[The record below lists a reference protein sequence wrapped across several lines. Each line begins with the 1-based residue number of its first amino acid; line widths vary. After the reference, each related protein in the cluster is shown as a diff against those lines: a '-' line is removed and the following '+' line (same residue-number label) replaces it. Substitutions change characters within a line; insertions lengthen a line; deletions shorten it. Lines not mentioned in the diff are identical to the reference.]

1 MGNGFQNSCKVRNQH
16 AVKSHLA
23 AQDIAQT
30 TAIAREMVCKYGMS
44 EKFGFQAFSERN
56 EWSAAELPPAFS
68 EETSRAIDAEVS
80 KIVNEAYAK
89 AERLLNDN
97 RDKVERLA
105 KTLLEKETM
114 DGREVAELLG
124 IVKESEEERAKS
136 EELRSEAS
144 SDSQQTTTNS

>member
-1 MGNGFQNSCKVRNQH
+1 M
-16 AVKSHLA
+16 
-23 AQDIAQT
+23 
-30 TAIAREMVCKYGMS
+30 
-44 EKFGFQAFSERN
+44 
-56 EWSAAELPPAFS
+56 
-68 EETSRAIDAEVS
+68 
-80 KIVNEAYAK
+80 NEAYAK
-89 AERLLNDN
+89 AERLLNEN